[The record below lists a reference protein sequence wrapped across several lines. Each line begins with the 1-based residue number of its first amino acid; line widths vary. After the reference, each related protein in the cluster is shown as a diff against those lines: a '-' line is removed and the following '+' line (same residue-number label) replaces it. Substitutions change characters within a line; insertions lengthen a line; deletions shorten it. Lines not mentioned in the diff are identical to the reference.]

1 VRVTNSKTNINTQK
15 GIGLIG
21 LIFGLCLII
30 VITSML
36 VNVVPLYAE
45 NFSVKSTLSSMAED
59 ANTRALNNKEIK
71 SRLMKRL
78 SMSSVSNVT
87 EQHIVIN
94 RSPESMML
102 QIAYEVRTSFLG
114 NIDFV
119 VKFNDKEEVVR

>member
-1 VRVTNSKTNINTQK
+1 VTNSKTIINNQK

-21 LIFGLCLII
+21 LIVGLCLII

-71 SRLMKRL
+71 NKLMKRL
-78 SMSSVSNVT
+78 SISNVSNVT
-87 EQHIVIN
+87 EKNIVIN
-94 RSPESMML
+94 RLPDSMVL
-102 QIAYEVRTSFLG
+102 QIAYEVRTSFLA

-119 VKFNDKEEVVR
+119 VKFDDKEEVVR

>member
-1 VRVTNSKTNINTQK
+1 MRVTNSKTNINTQK

>member
-1 VRVTNSKTNINTQK
+1 MTNSKTIINNQK

-21 LIFGLCLII
+21 LIVGLCLII

-71 SRLMKRL
+71 NKLMKRL
-78 SMSSVSNVT
+78 SISNVSNVT
-87 EQHIVIN
+87 EKNIVIN
-94 RSPESMML
+94 RLPDSMVL
-102 QIAYEVRTSFLG
+102 QIAYEVRTSFLA

-119 VKFNDKEEVVR
+119 VKFDDKEEVVR